1 MRIRF
6 TIPASV
12 LNFCLCFNLLT
23 GLPASQ
29 AAPASTPLTAAEKSL
44 RLFPETRDWRTV
56 SAQGM
61 LSGTA
66 LAERQSALLAAYRQ
80 AINTPDALESAD
92 CSWSER
98 AFQKDFSGAAFY
110 TLDIDQDGFEDVIY
124 TGSALCAEGN
134 ATLIWYGSAQGYKV
148 KQDGLFREQVLRIS
162 SDGNQLSSVA
172 DACCG
177 AQAEEY
183 FIGSSD
189 NLRQFTTAKL
199 RTDTQL
205 PEQTS
210 NHKNA
215 VTAHQ
220 NLILRSSPNQQD
232 RYDTGLSKLMRHA
245 VYGNI
250 VRRYLPG
257 ASYRILSSERR
268 QAQHWLFIS
277 VHEDSDRL
285 VTQDPYQGV
294 RSGWIR
300 VASTPSRALHPL
312 QTKAAPHS

>member
-12 LNFCLCFNLLT
+12 LNFCLCFSLLT

-56 SAQGM
+56 SAQRT
-61 LSGTA
+61 LSA
-66 LAERQSALLAAYRQ
+66 AVLAERQPALLAAYRQ
-80 AINTPDALESAD
+80 AINNPDMLESAD

-98 AFQKDFSGAAFY
+98 AFLNDLRGAAFY
-110 TLDIDQDGFEDVIY
+110 TLDINQDGHEDVLY

-134 ATLIWYGSAQGYKV
+134 ATLIWFGSAQGYKV

-162 SDGNQLSSVA
+162 SDGSQFSSIA

-177 AQAEEY
+177 AQTEEY

-189 NLRQFTTAKL
+189 NLRQFATAKL

-205 PEQTS
+205 PEHTANQ
-210 NHKNA
+210 KNSIS
-215 VTAHQ
+215 AHQ
-220 NLILRSSPNQQD
+220 ALILRSSPSQQD
-232 RYDTGLSKLMRHA
+232 HYDTGLSRMMRHA

-250 VRRYLPG
+250 VRRYLAG
-257 ASYRILSSERR
+257 ASYRILGSEYR
-268 QAQHWLFIS
+268 QGQHWLFIS
-277 VHEDSDRL
+277 VNADSDRL

-300 VASTPSRALHPL
+300 VASTPSRAMHLMN
-312 QTKAAPHS
+312 KGR